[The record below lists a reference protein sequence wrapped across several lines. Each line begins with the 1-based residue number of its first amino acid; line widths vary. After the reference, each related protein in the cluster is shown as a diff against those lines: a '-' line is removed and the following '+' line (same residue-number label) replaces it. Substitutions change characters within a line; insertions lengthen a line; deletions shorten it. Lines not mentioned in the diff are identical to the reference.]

1 MPKDIAHRRRRIFGG
16 PEADDSE
23 GAYVFGICIGQN
35 EEIREGFLGLQEGGG
50 GWAIVRGRIRDH

>member
-50 GWAIVRGRIRDH
+50 AGP